1 MTTAEQL
8 ELWHQEDLERLKGF
22 RLMDDDFLTK
32 CFEEDPKY
40 IQFVLRI
47 ILEMPELEVIEVH
60 IQKLLANLLDH
71 SVRVDVLATD
81 SEGRRI
87 NVEVQRESK
96 GAGRKRARYN
106 SSLMDADILRKGDDY
121 KELPDTYV
129 IFITE
134 RDVLG
139 KGEPIYHIERY
150 ILETGEI
157 FHDGSHIIYVNGTY
171 RDESPIGRL
180 MHDFSCADPN
190 KMHYDVL
197 AERVRFFKENE
208 EGVESMCKAIEEMRD
223 KFLEIGEERGLK
235 KGREE
240 GREEGR
246 KEEREETALIMLQE
260 DRYSLEE
267 IVKMTRL
274 SLDEVKR
281 LKEAGPLKN

>member
-208 EGVESMCKAIEEMRD
+208 EGVSAMCKAIEEMRD
-223 KFLEIGEERGLK
+223 KFLEV
-235 KGREE
+235 GREE
-240 GREEGR
+240 GREEGE
-246 KEEREETALIMLQE
+246 KKGLKTAALRM
-260 DRYSLEE
+260 LEE
-267 IVKMTRL
+267 GKYALEDIARISGF
-274 SLDEVKR
+274 SLDEVKK
-281 LKEAGPLKN
+281 LQAGQNA